1 MMKPAWVAILSGAVS
16 IALISGCT
24 AAKNTGVAAGAGV
37 KEAAEQV
44 AGATTDASITAAV
57 KMKMADD
64 PVVGAMGIDVDTSD
78 GQVTLTGNV
87 KSEAEREKAVAIAA
101 SVDGVTR
108 VRSRLVV
115 SGQ

>member
-1 MMKPAWVAILSGAVS
+1 MTKRAFVGILSGALGV
-16 IALISGCT
+16 ALIGGCT
-24 AAKNTGVAAGAGV
+24 AAKNTGVAAGSGV

-64 PVVGAMGIDVDTSD
+64 PVVGAMGINVDTSD
-78 GQVTLTGNV
+78 GEVTLTGNV
-87 KSEAEREKAVAIAA
+87 RSEAERDKAVTIAA
-101 SVDGVTR
+101 GVDGVTR
-108 VRSRLVV
+108 VHSRLVV